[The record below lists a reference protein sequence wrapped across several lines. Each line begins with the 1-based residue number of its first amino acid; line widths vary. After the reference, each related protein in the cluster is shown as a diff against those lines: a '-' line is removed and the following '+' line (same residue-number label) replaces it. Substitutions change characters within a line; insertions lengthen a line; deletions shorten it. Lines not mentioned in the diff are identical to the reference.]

1 MFLDCSSS
9 GLFVYSRLILTV
21 SNDSSCRMLCYLSK
35 MQTSPHV
42 VLEIFTRD
50 GMFSQGPEIVLP
62 HLADWSAR
70 MTLSP
75 EDMSVSV
82 PVNAVNVYAV
92 GGAWHHDV

>member
-1 MFLDCSSS
+1 M
-9 GLFVYSRLILTV
+9 GV
-21 SNDSSCRMLCYLSK
+21 S
-35 MQTSPHV
+35 
-42 VLEIFTRD
+42 
-50 GMFSQGPEIVLP
+50 SQGPEIVLL